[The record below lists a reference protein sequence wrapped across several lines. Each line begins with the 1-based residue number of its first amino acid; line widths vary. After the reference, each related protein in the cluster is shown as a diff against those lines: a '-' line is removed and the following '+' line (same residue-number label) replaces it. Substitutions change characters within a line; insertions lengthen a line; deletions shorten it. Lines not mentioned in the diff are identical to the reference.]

1 MTRMRI
7 ASHLLC
13 TVFVVLVLIQ
23 GIELREVT
31 LRSFTIT
38 FIVYLLWWF
47 TVLDYMEESLSLPPR
62 PSADD
67 EEEDEEAE
75 R

>member
-23 GIELREVT
+23 GIALQEVT
-31 LRSFTIT
+31 PRSFTIT

-47 TVLDYMEESLSLPPR
+47 TAMDLLEERLSLPPR
-62 PSADD
+62 TKGND
-67 EEEDEEAE
+67 EDGDEDAGK
-75 R
+75 